1 MILLY
6 ALIGRLFVWGVPLF
20 LIGTAIVWF
29 GSIIAMMLSGSAP
42 HSASIGG

>member
-6 ALIGRLFVWGVPLF
+6 ALIGRLFVWGLSLF

-29 GSIIAMMLSGSAP
+29 GSIIAMLLQGGAP
-42 HSASIGG
+42 VASIGG